1 MPYLFS
7 VTIQGVTMV
16 VFKIPGRIFNKTV
29 WLVLETQTR
38 NSCVIQETT
47 RTAIWYGLVFDTF
60 GTN

>member
-1 MPYLFS
+1 MPYPFS
-7 VTIQGVTMV
+7 VTIQSVTMV

-38 NSCVIQETT
+38 NSCVIKETT